1 MVPTSPSA
9 PGMAVGGLSAPPPFE
24 PTASVQRRTL
34 LGRIGDPTPQ
44 VFYHE
49 AHEAH
54 EGRTDSICGL
64 CQAAWAALS
73 CPAADDD
80 DSAPA
85 AVIEPATLALME
97 PDEARAS
104 LARLSPT
111 QRVAQAVAQAAWLAD
126 FGYAVTHTE
135 ILAAWATA

>member
-1 MVPTSPSA
+1 MAPTSSCSPHVPA
-9 PGMAVGGLSAPPPFE
+9 
-24 PTASVQRRTL
+24 TAL
-34 LGRIGDPTPQ
+34 YGRSMLRPYVCPGDPTPQ
-44 VFYHE
+44 VVYHE

-64 CQAAWAALS
+64 CQAAGIADAMPIAAWAALR
-73 CPAADDD
+73 CRAGDD

-135 ILAAWATA
+135 ILASWATA

>member
-1 MVPTSPSA
+1 MVPTSSCSPHVPA
-9 PGMAVGGLSAPPPFE
+9 
-24 PTASVQRRTL
+24 TAL
-34 LGRIGDPTPQ
+34 YGRSMLRPYVCPGDPTPQ
-44 VFYHE
+44 VVYHE

-85 AVIEPATLALME
+85 AVIEPV
-97 PDEARAS
+97 
-104 LARLSPT
+104 LS
-111 QRVAQAVAQAAWLAD
+111 D
-126 FGYAVTHTE
+126 N
-135 ILAAWATA
+135 